1 MPRSCMK
8 TRTSSYKLLRKRHNY
23 GRRGSEPSAL
33 AHIGR
38 ALNDELDTVYAR
50 APLREACPQQ
60 RRERKKERKNI
71 CVRYIYTTLF
81 LNRLP
86 IFLAISFPRDERRC
100 HPSRHLPSLL
110 LSLALPPPLPRPS
123 TPTPSPFHPH
133 SVAARLISPRDEKVT
148 KHLKCERKRHAC
160 FLDPT
165 RLGTGIRIYTCAYKS
180 RLENLV
186 GVGEDRVSIYDTF
199 RLIRV
204 TWLMPRD
211 RYEEEEVNPYRVT
224 N

>member
-71 CVRYIYTTLF
+71 RVRYIYIY
-81 LNRLP
+81 NALP
-86 IFLAISFPRDERRC
+86 QPPTHFPRDFFSTRRTT
-100 HPSRHLPSLL
+100 
-110 LSLALPPPLPRPS
+110 LSPVETPPLPPPLSRPS
-123 TPTPSPFHPH
+123 APTPSPFYPH
-133 SVAARLISPRDEKVT
+133 SVAFPSPLRRRPAYLSARREGDETFKVRTKAPR
-148 KHLKCERKRHAC
+148 L
-160 FLDPT
+160 L
-165 RLGTGIRIYTCAYKS
+165 S
-180 RLENLV
+180 RSN
-186 GVGEDRVSIYDTF
+186 
-199 RLIRV
+199 
-204 TWLMPRD
+204 
-211 RYEEEEVNPYRVT
+211 
-224 N
+224 